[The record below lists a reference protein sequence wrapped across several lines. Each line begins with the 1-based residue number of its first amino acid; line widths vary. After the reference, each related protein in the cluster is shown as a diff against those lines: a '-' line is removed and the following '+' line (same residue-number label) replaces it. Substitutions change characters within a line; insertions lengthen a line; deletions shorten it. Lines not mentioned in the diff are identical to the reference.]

1 MKKVIR
7 TKSAFV
13 SDDALMNILYLTAM
27 QIVDKWTMP
36 IRDCGM
42 ILDNLMIY
50 FADSVNIT
58 PYMVWEISVRKKLF

>member
-1 MKKVIR
+1 
-7 TKSAFV
+7 
-13 SDDALMNILYLTAM
+13 MNILYLTTM

-50 FADSVNIT
+50 FADSANIT
-58 PYMVWEISVRKKLF
+58 PYMVWGNICEKEIILKTTQLPEQ